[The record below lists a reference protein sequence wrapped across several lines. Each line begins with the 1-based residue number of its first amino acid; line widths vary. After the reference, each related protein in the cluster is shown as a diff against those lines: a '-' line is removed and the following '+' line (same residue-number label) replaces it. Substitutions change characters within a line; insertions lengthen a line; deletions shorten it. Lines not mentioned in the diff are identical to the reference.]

1 MIKKLICLFLIT
13 FLTACVTVDHVETSP
28 MRTTMVTTGDLGFI
42 SEKTSRFAW
51 HPSLEN
57 VVADERINSEKVVRH
72 MRTSIT
78 QMMESKGYRLVSI
91 DESPD
96 LLIGFGLAL
105 ESNMSDAE
113 ILKEAGLVAGLSTA
127 GIDSDQYEKGSVLV
141 ALFKPMQLQPV
152 WRVLAQG
159 FTDFKQS
166 GEQRQQRFDE
176 LISLMLGSIPSV

>member
-1 MIKKLICLFLIT
+1 
-13 FLTACVTVDHVETSP
+13 

-42 SEKTSRFAW
+42 SDNTSRFAW

-57 VVADERINSEKVVRH
+57 VVADERIDSEKVVRH
-72 MRTSIT
+72 MRASIT

-105 ESNMSDAE
+105 ESDMSDTE
-113 ILKEAGLVAGLSTA
+113 ILMKAGLVAGLSTS
-127 GIDSDQYEKGSVLV
+127 GIDSEQYEKGSVLV
-141 ALFKPMQLQPV
+141 ALFKPKQLQPV

-166 GEQRQQRFDE
+166 GKQRQQRFDE
-176 LISLMLGSIPSV
+176 LISLMLGSIPSI